1 MLTNEPNGDSGC
13 ICGSREGPHVA
24 NLLGAILTLRN
35 NRSTRS
41 QFCRLVKD
49 FEHLSTVCIGL
60 TPFTVNARETS
71 NAMFEP
77 HESDLSY
84 PLSLLHVKTRTLRF
98 SSNLNPN
105 QRTAVSVD
113 FWSVVAFI
121 SNIILKLT
129 EQALP

>member
-1 MLTNEPNGDSGC
+1 
-13 ICGSREGPHVA
+13 
-24 NLLGAILTLRN
+24 
-35 NRSTRS
+35 
-41 QFCRLVKD
+41 
-49 FEHLSTVCIGL
+49 
-60 TPFTVNARETS
+60 
-71 NAMFEP
+71 MFEP

-98 SSNLNPN
+98 SSGLNPN